1 MMESEKIRIK
11 LKAFDHKVLD
21 QSVKQIIDTVKR
33 SGGVIKGPIPLP
45 TQRKVWCVLRSPH
58 KFEQSREHFEMRIHK
73 RLIDIENA
81 TPQTIEA
88 LMDISLPSGVD
99 VEIKLS

>member
-1 MMESEKIRIK
+1 MVQEKIRIK

-45 TQRKVWCVLRSPH
+45 TQRKVWCVFRSPH
-58 KFEQSREHFEMRIHK
+58 KF
-73 RLIDIENA
+73 
-81 TPQTIEA
+81 
-88 LMDISLPSGVD
+88 
-99 VEIKLS
+99 

>member
-1 MMESEKIRIK
+1 MHEKIRIK
-11 LKAFDHKVLD
+11 LKAFDHRVLD
-21 QSVKQIIDTVKR
+21 QSVKQIVDTVKR
-33 SGGVIKGPIPLP
+33 GGGLLKGPIPLP
-45 TQRKVWCVLRSPH
+45 TERKIWCVHRSPH

-73 RLIDIENA
+73 RLIEIENA

-88 LMDISLPSGVD
+88 LMDINLPAGVD

>member
-1 MMESEKIRIK
+1 MENEKIRIK

-88 LMDISLPSGVD
+88 LMDISLPAGVD